1 MKCRIE
7 FDDRRILIAVKSG
20 NNVALRRAGAYIRK
34 AARNRV
40 TTSEKASAPGSP
52 PNTRQGLLKQSLLF
66 GVDKRL
72 ESVVI
77 GPAESMIGTAMVAHE
92 FGGRFRKRRYPKRP
106 LMGPTLEKT
115 ATATGVEIFFPK
127 ASCARRPTLVTF
139 AISAPRRSAR
149 GAKAS
154 R

>member
-7 FDDRRILIAVKSG
+7 FDDRRILVAVRSG

-40 TTSEKASAPGSP
+40 TTSDKASAPGSP

-66 GVDKRL
+66 GMENRR

-77 GPAESMIGTAMVAHE
+77 GPAESIIGTAMVAHE
-92 FGGRFRKRRYPKRP
+92 YGGTYRKRRYPKRP

-115 ATATGVEIFFPK
+115 ATKLPALWEKSVK
-127 ASCARRPTLVTF
+127 
-139 AISAPRRSAR
+139 
-149 GAKAS
+149 
-154 R
+154 

>member
-7 FDDRRILIAVKSG
+7 FDDRRILVAVRSG
-20 NNVALRRAGAYIRK
+20 NNIALRRAGAYIRK

-66 GVDKRL
+66 GVDSRR

-77 GPAESMIGTAMVAHE
+77 GPAENIIGTAMVAHE

-106 LMGPTLEKT
+106 LMGPTLQKT
-115 ATATGVEIFFPK
+115 ATKLPDLWEKSVK
-127 ASCARRPTLVTF
+127 
-139 AISAPRRSAR
+139 
-149 GAKAS
+149 
-154 R
+154 

>member
-40 TTSEKASAPGSP
+40 STSDKASAPGSP
-52 PNTRQGLLKQSLLF
+52 PNTRKGLLKQSLLF
-66 GVDKRL
+66 GVEQKWQ
-72 ESVVI
+72 SVVI

-92 FGGRFRKRRYPKRP
+92 YGGRYRKRRYPKRP

-115 ATATGVEIFFPK
+115 ATKLPSLWEKSVK
-127 ASCARRPTLVTF
+127 
-139 AISAPRRSAR
+139 
-149 GAKAS
+149 
-154 R
+154 